1 MSDRL
6 ALIEKIGEVVQK
18 IVNPPQV
25 SEQAQKWQEA
35 LQIMR
40 QLNDLAKD
48 IAMQDASIKS
58 LAAVVEALDE
68 RTRKLQAFV
77 LLSYVGLLVITI
89 LFFLFR

>member
-48 IAMQDASIKS
+48 IAMQDVTLKTLATALEETHGK
-58 LAAVVEALDE
+58 LKALTAAVI
-68 RTRKLQAFV
+68 
-77 LLSYVGLLVITI
+77 LSYLLIAAVGLL
-89 LFFLFR
+89 FFLLR